1 MADQIRTLASHE
13 VFASPWMRLRNDEI
27 EYPDGTRST
36 YAVVEK
42 QNFALVV
49 PYRDGGFWIVSQ
61 YRYPIG
67 RRTWEFPQGA
77 WPHGH
82 SGTAEQLAAAE
93 LAEETGLRAGALEHL
108 GRLWASLGYCSQ
120 YYDVFLATELTEG
133 TPDREITEADMVH
146 EYVTEARLWQ
156 MVAAGEFSDAHSVAA
171 LALFTRHAAGS

>member
-1 MADQIRTLASHE
+1 MADEIRTLASHE
-13 VFASPWMRLRNDEI
+13 VFASPWIRLRNDEI

-49 PYRDGGFWIVSQ
+49 PYTGSGFWIVSQ

-82 SGTAEQLAAAE
+82 SGTQEELAAAE
-93 LAEETGLRAGALEHL
+93 LAEETGLTAGSLQHL

-120 YYDVFLATELTEG
+120 FYDIYLATDLTEG
-133 TPDREITEADMVH
+133 APAREVTEADMVH
-146 EYVTEARLWQ
+146 EFVTEDRLRE
-156 MVAAGEFSDAHSVAA
+156 MVADGDFPDAHSVAA
-171 LALFTRHAAGS
+171 LGLFWQRSN